1 MNQNPNAEKAC
12 SQTALIL
19 AYLKQGH
26 ALTPLQAMAEPFRC
40 MRLGARIL
48 DLKHAGHKIDSRI
61 ITTSTGKRIA
71 SYSLAPRE
79 TPSS

>member
-12 SQTALIL
+12 SQTAMII

-26 ALTPLQAMAEPFRC
+26 ALTPLQAMAEPFRR

-48 DLKHAGHKIDSRI
+48 DLKHAGHKIDARM
-61 ITTSTGKRIA
+61 ITTPSGKRIA
-71 SYSLAPRE
+71 SYALAARE
-79 TPSS
+79 TP